1 MGSVFHDW
9 QTAMDEGRE
18 FQLLAMITDEEIA
31 RLGILASEVPQAPPP
46 LPRHATGIKPSGLMD
61 DEALEQPL

>member
-1 MGSVFHDW
+1 
-9 QTAMDEGRE
+9 
-18 FQLLAMITDEEIA
+18 MITDEEIA

-61 DEALEQPL
+61 DEALERPL